1 MSDDY
6 EVINGEEDSPEEGED
21 EEEED
26 FEKQSEK
33 WSEIPLSAPLTKSN
47 SSASSSY
54 SEQADGAAAASNE
67 NDKEANGEEEKKQSG
82 SFSSW
87 ISKNSFRRSS
97 LEDVFAQSFG
107 KFGRSMERRNSES
120 EVEVTTKSK
129 DFFLFNKQ
137 ELTDSQISLI
147 FLTE

>member
-6 EVINGEEDSPEEGED
+6 EVINGEEEE

-54 SEQADGAAAASNE
+54 SEQAECAAAASNDI
-67 NDKEANGEEEKKQSG
+67 DKEANGEEEKKSG

>member
-6 EVINGEEDSPEEGED
+6 EVINGEEDDTPEEGD
-21 EEEED
+21 EEED

-47 SSASSSY
+47 SSTSSSY
-54 SEQADGAAAASNE
+54 SEQAVAPSNDNE
-67 NDKEANGEEEKKQSG
+67 KEIGDEEKKQSG

-120 EVEVTTKSK
+120 EVEVTTTKSK

-147 FLTE
+147 FHTE

>member
-6 EVINGEEDSPEEGED
+6 EVINGEEDSPEEE

-47 SSASSSY
+47 SSTSSSY
-54 SEQADGAAAASNE
+54 SEQFDGAAAASNE
-67 NDKEANGEEEKKQSG
+67 KDKEANEEEEKKQSG